1 MFDIKHNKHKM
12 KKVLL
17 TLFVIGCIANTNAQT
32 PITDANFQDAINT
45 CLSTNPVDGMCS
57 DSEYGAM
64 PDWDVS
70 NVTDMANAFQS
81 KSTFNADISSW
92 DVSKVTDMRL
102 MFRDASA
109 FNQDI
114 GSWNVGNVNSMYS
127 MFNSATSFNQDIGS
141 WDVSSVT
148 NMEYMFSGASA
159 FNQDISSWDVSNVT
173 DMVGMF
179 ESASAFNQDI
189 GSWDVSNVTSMK
201 WMFQNASS
209 FNQDIGSWDVSNVT
223 NMGNMFTG
231 ATSFNQDISNWC
243 VSNFSSEPSSFS
255 LNSPLTEE
263 NKPIWGTCPAL
274 GVDDQKLT
282 NISIYPNPVNDKL
295 FIQGLSGVSE
305 ISIYDVLGKLVLS
318 NTTSS
323 EIEVS
328 NLKKGIYTIK
338 IVAEQKETIQKFIKN

>member
-1 MFDIKHNKHKM
+1 NQDISNWCVSNISSEPTQFSSNSSLSESNKPVWGTCPK
-12 KKVLL
+12 
-17 TLFVIGCIANTNAQT
+17 T
-32 PITDANFQDAINT
+32 PITDANFQSAINT

-70 NVTDMANAFQS
+70 NVTRMLYAFYARS
-81 KSTFNADISSW
+81 NFNADIS
-92 DVSKVTDMRL
+92 
-102 MFRDASA
+102 A
-109 FNQDI
+109 
-114 GSWNVGNVNSMYS
+114 
-127 MFNSATSFNQDIGS
+127 

-148 NMEYMFSGASA
+148 NMEAMF
-159 FNQDISSWDVSNVT
+159 VR
-173 DMVGMF
+173 
-179 ESASAFNQDI
+179 ASAFNQDI
-189 GSWDVSNVTSMK
+189 GSWDVSNVT
-201 WMFQNASS
+201 WMNTMFLEATA

-223 NMGNMFTG
+223 YMGGMFFI
-231 ATSFNQDISNWC
+231 ATSFNQDIGNWDVSSVTNMGNMFYNATSFNQDIGNWDVSSVTNMEAMFVRASAFNQDLSSWC
-243 VSNFSSEPSSFS
+243 VTNIVSEPSDFS
-255 LNSPLTEE
+255 IESPLSES
-263 NKPIWGTCPAL
+263 NKPVWGTCPAL
-274 GVDDQKLT
+274 GVDDQNLT

-295 FIQGLSGVSE
+295 FIQGLSEVSE